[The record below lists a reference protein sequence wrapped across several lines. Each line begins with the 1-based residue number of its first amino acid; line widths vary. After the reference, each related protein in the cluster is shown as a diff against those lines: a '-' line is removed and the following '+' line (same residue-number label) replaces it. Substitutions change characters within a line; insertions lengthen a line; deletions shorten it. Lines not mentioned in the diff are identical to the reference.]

1 MEPATAQ
8 QAPGLLNLRAHRSEL
23 RGSIAA
29 LEQAL
34 ARPGPGRVEDWRRSV
49 LVALEALSGDLRE
62 HIDFIEGP
70 QGLHDEVLHAA
81 PRLAGAVRR
90 LVDDHLDLTR
100 RLDELRSRVAAP
112 PDDEDVEEVRGLGV
126 ALLGR
131 LVRHRQAGADLV
143 YEAYQVDIGG
153 ET

>member
-1 MEPATAQ
+1 MDPVLRLTVDSL
-8 QAPGLLNLRAHRSEL
+8 QAARLHRSEL
-23 RGSIAA
+23 RGSMAA

-34 ARPGPGRVEDWRRSV
+34 AGATPGRAEAWAQRVH
-49 LVALEALSGDLRE
+49 VALVELSADLRVHVE
-62 HIDFIEGP
+62 LMEGP
-70 QGLHDEVLHAA
+70 AGLHGEVLLAA

-90 LVDDHLDLTR
+90 LAAEHVEITR
-100 RLDELRSRVAAP
+100 LVDELLAGVDGPLDTGAVS
-112 PDDEDVEEVRGLGV
+112 DVRERGV

-143 YEAYQVDIGG
+143 FEAYQADIGG